1 MSDTA
6 RVLIAGGGVGGL
18 ALAQALHRSGL
29 EVAVYEQ
36 DPTPTTRGQGYR
48 IHIDADGNAA
58 LRACLSAETLD
69 LVRRTSGVNDDV
81 LGSYTHQ
88 LREVMTQHFPGVTD
102 ELITC
107 VDRNAF
113 RQVLL
118 AGLDD
123 VVQFGRTLGGYRV
136 TESGR
141 VRVEFAEGGTDEGD
155 LLVGADG
162 VGSAVRRRLLPHA
175 SVKDLGIRCVYG
187 RMALTEATEAFLP
200 EVIRRGFNWVADET
214 GCGAGFAPV
223 RFRSRPDGAEDYLMV
238 TLLAT
243 PHRLGVSDEELFTH
257 PSERLRELAARAAGD
272 WHPRLR
278 EIFAHADPETFF
290 PIKMRAGERVEAW
303 QSGPVTLLGDA
314 IHTMPPFGGV
324 GANTALRDSATLAR
338 ELRSAAR
345 GEQSLVDAVAGYE
358 RVMLPRGFDTVDSS
372 LRLAAQMFGE
382 TGYQG
387 VDAEGQPAAP
397 TNVLRI

>member
-1 MSDTA
+1 MSGTA

-18 ALAQALHRSGL
+18 ALAQALRHGGL
-29 EVAVYEQ
+29 DVAVYEQ
-36 DPTPTTRGQGYR
+36 DPTPTTRNQGYR
-48 IHIDADGNAA
+48 IHIDANGNAA
-58 LRACLSAETLD
+58 LRACLPAETFE
-69 LVRRTSGVNDDV
+69 LVRRTSGANDDV
-81 LGSYTHQ
+81 LGSHTHQ
-88 LREVMTQHFPGVTD
+88 LREVTKQHFPGVSD

-113 RQVLL
+113 RRALL
-118 AGLDD
+118 TGLDD
-123 VVQFGRTLGGYRV
+123 AVRFGRTLAGYRV
-136 TESGR
+136 TEAGR
-141 VRVEFAEGGTDEGD
+141 VRVEFAEGGADEGD

-162 VGSAVRRRLLPHA
+162 VGSAVRRQLLPHA
-175 SVKDLGIRCVYG
+175 VVKDLGIRCVYG
-187 RMALTEATEAFLP
+187 RMTLTEASLP
-200 EVIRRGFNWVADET
+200 EVLRHGFNWVADET

-223 RFRSRPDGAEDYLMV
+223 RFRSRPDGAADYLMV

-243 PHRLGVSDEELFTH
+243 PERLGVPDEELFTH
-257 PSERLRELAARAAGD
+257 PSERLSEIAAKAVGD

-290 PIKMRAGERVEAW
+290 PIRMRAGERVEAW

-324 GANTALRDSATLAR
+324 GANTALRDAATLAS
-338 ELRSAAR
+338 ELLPAAR
-345 GEQSLVDAVAGYE
+345 GEKPLIDAVAAYE

-382 TGYQG
+382 TGYRG
-387 VDAEGQPAAP
+387 GQKAA
-397 TNVLRI
+397 TRA

>member
-1 MSDTA
+1 MSDTE

-18 ALAQALHRSGL
+18 ALAQALRHRG
-29 EVAVYEQ
+29 VDVVVYEQ
-36 DPTPTTRGQGYR
+36 DPTPATRSQGYR
-48 IHIDADGNAA
+48 IHIDANGNAA
-58 LRACLSAETLD
+58 LRSCLSAETFD
-69 LVRRTSGVNDDV
+69 LVRDTSGANDDT

-113 RQVLL
+113 RRALL
-118 AGLDD
+118 TGLGDA
-123 VVQFGRTLGGYRV
+123 VRFGRTLTGYRV

-141 VRVEFAEGGTDEGD
+141 VQVEFAEGGVDEGD

-162 VGSAVRRRLLPHA
+162 IGSAVRRQLLPQA
-175 SVKDLGIRCVYG
+175 GVKDLGIRCVYG
-187 RMALTEATEAFLP
+187 RMTLTEATEALLP
-200 EVIRRGFNWVADET
+200 EVLEHGFNWVADET

-223 RFRSRPDGAEDYLMV
+223 RFRSRPDGAADYLMV

-243 PHRLGVSDEELFTH
+243 PERLGVSDEQLFTH
-257 PSERLRELAARAAGD
+257 PPQRLCEIAAKAVGD
-272 WHPRLR
+272 WHPQLM
-278 EIFAHADPETFF
+278 ELFAHADPETFF

-324 GANTALRDSATLAR
+324 GANTALQDAATLAG
-338 ELRSAAR
+338 ELLSAAR
-345 GEQSLVDAVAGYE
+345 GEKPLLEAVAAYE
-358 RVMLPRGFDTVDSS
+358 RIMLPHGFDTIDSS
-372 LRLAAQMFGE
+372 LQLAAQMFGE
-382 TGYQG
+382 TGYRG
-387 VDAEGQPAAP
+387 GQAAATLP
-397 TNVLRI
+397 